1 VKRDE
6 RKPIRE
12 IDLTAAMRE
21 RGIGIDSSLDYLH
34 ALLKA
39 IKTAGRVSF

>member
-6 RKPIRE
+6 RKPIRG
-12 IDLTAAMRE
+12 IDLIAAMRE
-21 RGIGIDSSLDYLH
+21 RGIEIDSSLDYLH

-39 IKTAGRVSF
+39 IKTARKVSF